1 MGGGAMGG
9 AMGGNG
15 GMAAPSAAA
24 SQHLARPPPRM
35 TQEFPDYDD
44 ANTDVIDVRASR
56 QPPAP
61 IRPSRRNDANGL
73 GAANSNQPAFAPG
86 DMRRQTNAPRS
97 SAAQSAGNAAASKS
111 SSSAAL
117 QDGQDFISFDTE
129 DAHAKIRHHRNNR
142 QEEPEEPIDTRRDRH
157 SQSKARLRE
166 AEEERDRLDHVLRDR
181 TPPPGAS
188 VQSPDRHNHRRN
200 TSRRGEDGGDEE
212 DQDTSAQP
220 RQRKSVAVSGYK
232 VDSTRKASKQRGGS
246 GSNTIDF
253 DDLRVQG

>member
-1 MGGGAMGG
+1 MGGGD
-9 AMGGNG
+9 
-15 GMAAPSAAA
+15 MAAPVQPPSAA

-44 ANTDVIDVRASR
+44 TNTDVIDVRASR
-56 QPPAP
+56 QPQAP
-61 IRPSRRNDANGL
+61 IRPSRRDDASGL
-73 GAANSNQPAFAPG
+73 GAANSNQPVFAPG

-97 SAAQSAGNAAASKS
+97 SAGNAAISKS
-111 SSSAAL
+111 SSSAP
-117 QDGQDFISFDTE
+117 QDDRDFISFDTE

-166 AEEERDRLDHVLRDR
+166 AEEERDRLDHALRDR

-188 VQSPDRHNHRRN
+188 VQSPDRRHHRRN
-200 TSRRGEDGGDEE
+200 TSRREDSGDE
-212 DQDTSAQP
+212 DQDASAQP
-220 RQRKSVAVSGYK
+220 KQRKSVAVSGYK
-232 VDSTRKASKQRGGS
+232 VDNARKASKQRGGS